1 MRSIRLF
8 LICLVAGIAFGLMIG
23 SVLLARFG
31 IQMPSANSP
40 HRYQLTPEIIKL
52 ERRWIEQRRLV
63 TACAIIGGAVAG
75 LAGYEIIV
83 QRRRKSLSA
92 SESFQQRT
100 R

>member
-1 MRSIRLF
+1 MRSLRLF
-8 LICLVAGIAFGLMIG
+8 LICLVAGVAFGLTI
-23 SVLLARFG
+23 STVLLAVFG

-63 TACAIIGGAVAG
+63 TTCAIIGGAAAG

-83 QRRRKSLSA
+83 QRRRRP
-92 SESFQQRT
+92 F
-100 R
+100 